1 MIAKRAAWFALL
13 MLCLCLSLGFAGEAF
28 AQAYPSRPITL
39 IVPFPAGGPTDTL
52 ARVLADRLKT
62 ALGQPIIIENVSG
75 AGGSL
80 GVGRAA
86 RAAPDGY
93 TLSIGHVQT
102 HVINGAVYKLPYDI
116 INDFEPISLI
126 TDTPQW
132 IVGKTSLP
140 SKDVAEL
147 IAWMKERP
155 GKATVGSVGVGG
167 PPDLA
172 AISFQ
177 KQTGTSFQ
185 LVPYRG
191 GAPLLQDLMAG
202 QIDLTFGQAA
212 NYLAHVRGGQLRPY
226 AVLSSKRWWAAPDVP
241 TLTEAG
247 VGGPTISFWHGLWVP
262 KGTPKEVLA
271 RLDAA
276 VHESL
281 ADATLRQRFSDIGQ
295 EIWPLDQQTPQAL
308 RALQQSEAEKWWP
321 VVKAANIKGE

>member
-13 MLCLCLSLGFAGEAF
+13 MLCLGLAGEAH

-102 HVINGAVYKLPYDI
+102 HVINGAVYKLPYDV

-126 TDTPQW
+126 ADTPQW
-132 IVGKTSLP
+132 IVGKSSLP
-140 SKDVAEL
+140 PKDIAEL

-155 GKATVGSVGVGG
+155 GKGTVGSVGVGG

-191 GAPLLQDLMAG
+191 GAP
-202 QIDLTFGQAA
+202 
-212 NYLAHVRGGQLRPY
+212 QLRPY
-226 AVLSSKRWWAAPDVP
+226 AVLSGKRWWAAPDVP
-241 TLTEAG
+241 TLSEAG
-247 VGGPTISFWHGLWVP
+247 VPGLSLSFWHGLWVP
-262 KGTPKEVLA
+262 KGTPKDVLA

-295 EIWPLDQQTPQAL
+295 EIWPLEMQTPQAL
-308 RALQQSEAEKWWP
+308 RALQQAEAEKWWP